1 MDGAMTSDRKSRYR
15 TIDVA
20 VPGGDLRV
28 GVWDGPSDAAPA
40 VLLIHGV
47 TASHLSWP
55 YVADRLPDARVI
67 APDLRGRG
75 RSNGLAGKAGLAA
88 HARDMVAVL
97 DALGIEQAV
106 VVGHSMGAF
115 VALVLGDLY
124 PDRVSRVVLVDGG
137 LPLDLPAGLS
147 SDEIITLVLGPTAD
161 RLAMRFASP
170 EAYRDFWRAHPAF
183 RRDWTP
189 ELEAYLAYDL
199 VGEEPELRPA
209 TSYATLEEDSI
220 DQNTGTA
227 ILDALMR
234 LRHPTV
240 LLTAERGLL
249 DQVPALY
256 SAERIPALLAA
267 YPGLQHVAVPD
278 VNHYTITMSAR
289 GADAVAA
296 VVHEQLVAVAT

>member
-1 MDGAMTSDRKSRYR
+1 MDRTMTTESSSRYR

-20 VPGGDLRV
+20 VRGGDLRV
-28 GVWDGPSDAAPA
+28 GVWDGPSDAAPT

-55 YVADRLPDARVI
+55 YVAERLPDARVI

-75 RSNGLAGKAGLAA
+75 RSNALEGSAGLAA
-88 HARDMVAVL
+88 HAADMVAVL
-97 DALGIEQAV
+97 DALGIEQVV

-124 PDRVSRVVLVDGG
+124 PERVSRVVLVDGG
-137 LPLDLPAGLS
+137 LPLDLPAGLT
-147 SDEIITLVLGPTAD
+147 SDEVITLVLGPTAD
-161 RLAMRFASP
+161 RLAMRFTSA

-227 ILDALMR
+227 ILDALTR
-234 LRHPTV
+234 LRRPTV

-256 SAERIPALLAA
+256 AAERIPELLAA
-267 YPGLQHVAVPD
+267 HPGLQHVAVPD
-278 VNHYTITMSAR
+278 VNHYTIAMSER
-289 GADAVAA
+289 GAEAVAA
-296 VVHEQLVAVAT
+296 VVHGQPAAVAI

>member
-1 MDGAMTSDRKSRYR
+1 M
-15 TIDVA
+15 
-20 VPGGDLRV
+20 
-28 GVWDGPSDAAPA
+28 
-40 VLLIHGV
+40 LLIHGV

-55 YVADRLPDARVI
+55 FVAERLAGVRVI

-75 RSNGLAGKAGLAA
+75 RSNGLADPPGWPRTP
-88 HARDMVAVL
+88 RDLVAVL
-97 DALGIEQAV
+97 DALGVERAV

-124 PDRVSRVVLVDGG
+124 PERVSRVVLVDGG
-137 LPLDLPAGLS
+137 LPLDLPDGPVVRRDHHARARTHRRAAG
-147 SDEIITLVLGPTAD
+147 DAVRVRRRVP
-161 RLAMRFASP
+161 RLLA
-170 EAYRDFWRAHPAF
+170 RAPAF

-227 ILDALMR
+227 IVDALAR

-249 DQVPALY
+249 DQVPA
-256 SAERIPALLAA
+256 AVRRGAAARPARRLPGPAA
-267 YPGLQHVAVPD
+267 RARSPD
-278 VNHYTITMSAR
+278 VNHYTIAMSER

-296 VVHEQLVAVAT
+296 VVREQLGRRLDA